1 MATIALEGMR
11 FFAHHG
17 LYEEEKILGNDFV
30 VDVYLTA
37 NVINAAIDDQLYR
50 AETAAAKAADSKKKK
65 RDDSITTTIN
75 YETVYLVCEAVMR
88 ERYNLLETVAEQIAM
103 DLKHQ
108 FKFVQEMKIRVRKLN
123 PPLGGRVESAW
134 VEVDGQFSKKCARC
148 ERPLL
153 CYGDG
158 TCWCMNLDRAIYAK
172 TMEQLKT
179 HYGDRCLCKECLD
192 FFVK

>member
-1 MATIALEGMR
+1 MR
-11 FFAHHG
+11 FFAYHG

-37 NVINAAIDDQLYR
+37 NVSYAAIDDELYR
-50 AETAAAKAADSKKKK
+50 VETAAAKAADSKKKK
-65 RDDSITTTIN
+65 RDESITTTIN
-75 YETVYLVCEAVMR
+75 YETVYLICEAVMR

-108 FKFVQEMKIRVRKLN
+108 FKFVQEMRIRVKKLN

-134 VEVDGQFSKKCARC
+134 VEVDGQFSRKCARC

-153 CYGDG
+153 CYGDS
-158 TCWCMNLDRAIYAK
+158 TCWCMNLDREIYQK
-172 TMEQLKT
+172 TIEQLKT